1 MKQSTGLRNRLTG
14 NVKNIKSKKQD
25 NHIKNVTEEVLQN
38 VNEIYH
44 NYQFG
49 IDGRIMLRDLE
60 KIVNGSNL
68 STSKITSIKP
78 DGGFLWIKING
89 KKHYILIPEQKHQ
102 GTNDQRLLEGK
113 SVQAK
118 GNAVERLGKN
128 LIGCETLFLDED
140 IFPFVVFL
148 QGCDFCDDESTIG
161 DRVRTIFRFLP
172 SNTIN
177 LFYKGRSA
185 GSYFMRGHS
194 MKEMPGTSDWTNEE
208 MFEIMFTIAKTSIEY
223 YLEKY
228 GE

>member
-1 MKQSTGLRNRLTG
+1 MKQSRGLTNRLMG
-14 NVKNIKSKKQD
+14 NVKNTKSKKQD
-25 NHIKNVTEEVLQN
+25 NHIKNVTEKVLQN
-38 VNEIYH
+38 VSEKYH

-68 STSKITSIKP
+68 STSEITSIKP
-78 DGGFLWIKING
+78 DGGFLWMKING
-89 KKHYILIPEQKHQ
+89 KKRYILIPEQKQQ

-177 LFYKGRSA
+177 LFYKGRRA

-208 MFEIMFTIAKTSIEY
+208 MFEIMFTIAITSIEY

-228 GE
+228 GK